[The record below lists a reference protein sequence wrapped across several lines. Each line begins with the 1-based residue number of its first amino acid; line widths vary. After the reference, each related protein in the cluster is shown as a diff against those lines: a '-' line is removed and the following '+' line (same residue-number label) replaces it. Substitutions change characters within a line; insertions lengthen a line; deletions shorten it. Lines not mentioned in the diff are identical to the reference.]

1 MLLPTTKTGE
11 IDVDRLVALL
21 KQANTPNDNDALDA
35 FRQAEALVYGADKD
49 WRELIP
55 KRFRFDLDNLP
66 PLLRESDIVRDPKR
80 GYPGILPM
88 TRSAFRS
95 AIADGYIPAPLK
107 LGAKVVAWRKEDIVY
122 IARNGVVGRRE
133 KGRRARAREAQRL
146 AGKVEAPADT

>member
-1 MLLPTTKTGE
+1 MLPPTTKTGE
-11 IDVDRLVALL
+11 VDLDRLVALL
-21 KQANTPNDNDALDA
+21 EQASAPNDSDALNA
-35 FRQAEALVYGADKD
+35 FRQAEALVHGAGKD

-55 KRFRFDLDNLP
+55 KQFRFDLDNLP

-95 AIADGYIPAPLK
+95 AVEDGYIPAPFK
-107 LGAKVVAWRKEDIVY
+107 LGAKLVAWRKEDIVH

-133 KGRRARAREAQRL
+133 IGRRARARAAQRRC
-146 AGKVEAPADT
+146 KS